1 MKIILMETTNLIPFI
16 IPHVPTTTRLS
27 LNNNGVNTEINT
39 INGRIRTFG
48 NRALRKLKWASFF
61 PVKNVDNFRPYTAHL
76 NGYAYVVFIEAMRR
90 FEIPIR
96 VIGLSNQGVPL
107 FNFLACID
115 QFEWG
120 LDKLDNIMYTIELNE
135 APERIRDS
143 ASRYGEI
150 ADTLS
155 SKKGRADL
163 LERLGLAVRNL

>member
-16 IPHVPTTTRLS
+16 IPYVPTNTRIE
-27 LNNNGVNTEINT
+27 LNSSGVNPEINT

-48 NRALRKLKWASFF
+48 NRALRKLKWSSYF

-90 FEIPIR
+90 LEIPIR

-107 FNFLACID
+107 FNFLACVE
-115 QFEWG
+115 QFRWG
-120 LDKLDNIMYTIELNE
+120 LDRQDNINYEIELGE

-143 ASRYGEI
+143 VARYGEI
-150 ADTLS
+150 WDNVTNEES
-155 SKKGRADL
+155 RRDL
-163 LERLGLAVRNL
+163 LERLGLAISNL